1 MRLTARMERWALL
14 LVLGGLLVACANPR
28 PAAVQSATH
37 PSYYVVQRGDNLFRI
52 AWRYGL
58 DYHQLAAWNHLASP
72 DRIQVG
78 QRLRL
83 SPPGRASV
91 HRKPVTTVAST
102 SATSHSAPPAA
113 AITTREVGPGHSSGL
128 WDWPTKGKLV
138 SGFDPSSPGGKGID
152 ISGHPGQPVLAAA
165 GGRVV
170 YRGSGLRG
178 YGRLIIVKHRHGLL
192 SAYGYLGRIYV
203 KEGERVSE
211 GQKIAVMGNDS
222 NPPVL
227 HFEIRKNGRPV
238 DPLHYLPG

>member
-1 MRLTARMERWALL
+1 MLL
-14 LVLGGLLVACANPR
+14 LAVVVSLLAACSTPGPAEVQAGNR
-28 PAAVQSATH
+28 PA
-37 PSYYVVQRGDNLFRI
+37 YYVVERGDNLFRI

-58 DYHQLAAWNHLASP
+58 DYHDLAAWNHLRSP
-72 DRIQVG
+72 DHIQVG

-83 SPPGRASV
+83 MPPGQSRPSSTRRRDNHASTTASV
-91 HRKPVTTVAST
+91 R
-102 SATSHSAPPAA
+102 SATHPAA
-113 AITTREVGPGHSSGL
+113 PNAVATNPEVGPGHGSGR

-138 SGFDPSSPGGKGID
+138 SHFNPSAPGGKGID
-152 ISGHPGQPVLAAA
+152 ISGRSGQPILAAA
-165 GGRVV
+165 GGDVV

-178 YGRLIIVKHRHGLL
+178 YGRLIIVKHGHGLL

-211 GQKIAVMGNDS
+211 GQRIADMGNDS

-227 HFEIRKNGRPV
+227 HFEIRKNGKPV